1 MRIEI
6 RDGLKRNVYIG
17 ARRDG
22 RDTVDMG
29 AARGEKPADE
39 KKRKGAERTTE
50 KEGNKREREGGK
62 SYVSAYSRG

>member
-22 RDTVDMG
+22 RDIVDMG

-62 SYVSAYSRG
+62 SVSAYSRG